1 MKMTVVADESG
12 EVVAAVVHA
21 FDPSSKPNP
30 EAPRVKPTP
39 TQTVV
44 TVDAPEELANRRP
57 DPELMDVLRRDY
69 TVRDGGLHR
78 KQ

>member
-21 FDPSSKPNP
+21 FDPPSSPDS

-39 TQTVV
+39 AQTVV
-44 TVDAPEELANRRP
+44 TVDAPDELANRRP

-69 TVRDGGLHR
+69 SVKDGYLVR
-78 KQ
+78 K

>member
-12 EVVAAVVHA
+12 EVIAAVVHSLEPA
-21 FDPSSKPNP
+21 ASEDR

-39 TQTVV
+39 AQTVI
-44 TVDAPEELANRRP
+44 TVDAPDELANRRP

-69 TVRDGGLHR
+69 SVKDGYLVR
-78 KQ
+78 K

>member
-1 MKMTVVADESG
+1 MKMTVLADESG

-21 FDPSSKPNP
+21 YEPPSESP

-39 TQTVV
+39 AQTLI

-57 DPELMDVLRRDY
+57 DPELMDLLRRDY
-69 TVRDGGLHR
+69 SVKDGYLVR
-78 KQ
+78 K

>member
-1 MKMTVVADESG
+1 MKLTVVADESG

-21 FDPSSKPNP
+21 FDPPSPENP

-39 TQTVV
+39 AQTVV
-44 TVDAPEELANRRP
+44 TVDAPEELASRRP

-69 TVRDGGLHR
+69 AVKDGSLLR
-78 KQ
+78 K